1 MAPVQKEWMECGE
14 PDFDCSDADLADWWT
29 VFNDPKLTELI
40 ETAKCQNLNLKTA
53 AFRVVASRYLLA
65 ITVGEWFPQLQELV
79 GDATRTGI
87 SRNAPNT
94 LFADRFFW
102 NFNLGLLTSWEIDFW
117 GKFQRGIESAS
128 DDLWASYYNYND
140 VLVIL
145 LADVA
150 SSYISIR
157 TLEERIQ
164 ILKHNIKIQARS
176 LEIVEARWQAGVV
189 TELDVQQARTL
200 LSATRA
206 RLPALE
212 ADLRV
217 AKNGLSVLLG
227 AAPGDMDYYLDEPGT
242 IPEAPKN
249 IVVGIPAQI
258 LCRRPDIR
266 QSLYEAAAQSA
277 RIGVATAELYPAISI
292 SGFIGLESSA
302 DTMSTASGGGGSLF
316 STDSFNYFFSP
327 SFAWKI
333 FNYGRLR
340 NRVSFEYSVF
350 CQRMISYQ
358 NTVLLAYRE
367 VEDGLITFIKTQD
380 EADLL
385 AKSVSSAQ
393 RAAELARNQ
402 YVEGLDD
409 YTRVL
414 ETDRTLVDQEEQH
427 AISRGNI
434 ALSLI
439 RTYRA
444 LGGGW

>member
-1 MAPVQKEWMECGE
+1 M
-14 PDFDCSDADLADWWT
+14 
-29 VFNDPKLTELI
+29 
-40 ETAKCQNLNLKTA
+40 
-53 AFRVVASRYLLA
+53 
-65 ITVGEWFPQLQELV
+65 
-79 GDATRTGI
+79 
-87 SRNAPNT
+87 
-94 LFADRFFW
+94 
-102 NFNLGLLTSWEIDFW
+102 
-117 GKFQRGIESAS
+117 
-128 DDLWASYYNYND
+128 
-140 VLVIL
+140 
-145 LADVA
+145 
-150 SSYISIR
+150 
-157 TLEERIQ
+157 
-164 ILKHNIKIQARS
+164 ILKGRGA
-176 LEIVEARWQAGVV
+176 
-189 TELDVQQARTL
+189 
-200 LSATRA
+200 
-206 RLPALE
+206 
-212 ADLRV
+212 
-217 AKNGLSVLLG
+217 VL
-227 AAPGDMDYYLDEPGT
+227 
-242 IPEAPKN
+242 
-249 IVVGIPAQI
+249 
-258 LCRRPDIR
+258 
-266 QSLYEAAAQSA
+266 
-277 RIGVATAELYPAISI
+277 
-292 SGFIGLESSA
+292 IGLESSA